1 MSITVDLPPAMAKD
15 AEGYATIQ
23 GTTLER
29 ILFDYLKRELSR
41 LHAGRA
47 NRLSQFVGCIK
58 TDRRTDD
65 VVSELRGYDQW

>member
-1 MSITVDLPPAMAKD
+1 MSITVDLPPAMVKE

-29 ILFDYLKRELSR
+29 MLFDYLKRELNR
-41 LHAGRA
+41 LHAGKA
-47 NRLSQFVGCIK
+47 SRLSQFVGCIK

-65 VVSELRGYDQW
+65 VVSELRG

>member
-1 MSITVDLPPAMAKD
+1 MSITVDLPPAMVKE

-29 ILFDYLKRELSR
+29 MLFDYLKRELNR
-41 LHAGRA
+41 LHAGKA
-47 NRLSQFVGCIK
+47 SRLSQFVGCIK

-65 VVSELRGYDQW
+65 VVRELRGYDQW